1 MFSEPTQRKTFEKA
15 AEGTS
20 EWLTLDVI
28 QNKGQMSSQADRWD
42 SHVWTKPGVNIRR
55 DICAVRWS
63 YLLNCSRLTFSY

>member
-1 MFSEPTQRKTFEKA
+1 MFSGPTQRETFEKA

-55 DICAVRWS
+55 DICAVCCS